1 MEFIELTLD
10 LVELFVVDALEIL
23 AKLFLEES
31 IEQVD
36 ELDIV
41 LAEAEADPVELIT
54 SICK

>member
-41 LAEAEADPVELIT
+41 LAEAEADPVEFIT